1 MADGESV
8 DAGRVQD
15 VILRSLFDGARP
27 SETPTFVLLA
37 GAPAAGT
44 GRVITRLR
52 REHDSDLVPISI
64 EDLQAFHPRYLDTR
78 FRQSPAGRNELS
90 ELAASWLQTSIS
102 HARASGYSLLLEGEF
117 RTPDTALRVALR
129 FADSGYDVHVVTV
142 AARDDQSLLAA
153 TSRGLRRMQ
162 ERQPAEFV
170 TPAENE
176 RSMRDVS
183 ALIVAAADSP
193 LVGRVSMLDQH
204 GVSVFD
210 AERSESG
217 MLSGASVAL
226 STSRS
231 EPMSALEATQW
242 LSELRHMTEY
252 ARSLRTLPTPAL
264 ESLVALHEMAIR
276 RVVPELPVPPGSEVV
291 RIQQQKLATDLAALK
306 RLRVQPEIVDV
317 AAPTVTPAEPG
328 PSISR

>member
-1 MADGESV
+1 MSDGESV
-8 DAGRVQD
+8 VAGRVQD

-44 GRVITRLR
+44 GRVIARLR
-52 REHDSDLVPISI
+52 REHDGDLVPVSI
-64 EDLQAFHPRYLDTR
+64 EDLQAFHPRYLDTQ
-78 FRQSPAGRNELS
+78 FRQSAAGRKELS
-90 ELAASWLQTSIS
+90 ELAASWLQASIS
-102 HARASGYSLLLEGEF
+102 HARENGYSLLLEGEF
-117 RTPDTALRVALR
+117 RTADTAVGVALR
-129 FADSGYDVHVVTV
+129 FADSGYEVRVVTV

-162 ERQPAEFV
+162 ERRPAEFV

-176 RSMRDVS
+176 QSMRDVS
-183 ALIVAAADSP
+183 ALIVAAAESP
-193 LVGRVSMLDQH
+193 LVGRVSVLNQR

-210 AERSESG
+210 AERSDSG

-231 EPMSALEATQW
+231 EAMSALEATQW

-252 ARSLRTLPTPAL
+252 ALSLRTVPAPAID
-264 ESLVALHEMAIR
+264 SLTALHEMAIR
-276 RVVPELPVPPGSEVV
+276 RVVPELPVPPGSEVA

-306 RLRVQPEIVDV
+306 RMQVHPEVVDV
-317 AAPTVTPAEPG
+317 AAPTVTPAESG
-328 PSISR
+328 PSIPR

>member
-1 MADGESV
+1 MADDESV
-8 DAGRVQD
+8 DARRVQD

-37 GAPAAGT
+37 GAPSTGT
-44 GRVITRLR
+44 GRVIGRLR
-52 REHDSDLVPISI
+52 REHDGDLVPVSI
-64 EDLQAFHPRYLDTR
+64 EDLQAFHPRYLDTQ
-78 FRQSPAGRNELS
+78 FRQSPSGRKELS
-90 ELAASWLQTSIS
+90 QVAASWLQASIS
-102 HARASGYSLLLEGEF
+102 HARANGYSLLLEGEF
-117 RTPDTALRVALR
+117 RTPGTALGVALR
-129 FADSGYDVHVVTV
+129 FADAGYDVRVVTV
-142 AARDDQSLLAA
+142 AAREDQSLLAA
-153 TSRGLRRMQ
+153 TSRGLRRLQ
-162 ERQPAEFV
+162 QRQPAEFV

-176 RSMRDVS
+176 QSMRDVS

-193 LVGRVSMLDQH
+193 LVGRVSVLDQQ

-231 EPMSALEATQW
+231 TAMSALEATQW

-252 ARSLRTLPTPAL
+252 ARSLRTVPTPAL
-264 ESLVALHEMAIR
+264 DSLVALHQMAIR

-291 RIQQQKLATDLAALK
+291 RIQQQKLATDLAAL
-306 RLRVQPEIVDV
+306 RGMQVHPEVVDV
-317 AAPTVTPAEPG
+317 AAPTVTPVESG

>member
-1 MADGESV
+1 MTDGEAV
-8 DAGRVQD
+8 DTGRVQD

-27 SETPTFVLLA
+27 SQAPTFVLLA
-37 GAPAAGT
+37 GAPSAGT
-44 GRVITRLR
+44 GRVIARLR
-52 REHDSDLVPISI
+52 REHDGDLVPVSI
-64 EDLQAFHPRYLDTR
+64 EDLQAFHPRYLDAQ
-78 FRQSPAGRNELS
+78 FRQSAAGRKELS
-90 ELAASWLQTSIS
+90 QLAASWLQASIS
-102 HARASGYSLLLEGEF
+102 HAREIGSSLLLEGEF
-117 RTPDTALRVALR
+117 RTPDTALGVALR
-129 FADSGYDVHVVTV
+129 FADAGYGVHVVTV
-142 AARDDQSLLAA
+142 AARDDQSLLVA

-162 ERQPAEFV
+162 ERRPAEFV

-176 RSMRDVS
+176 QSLRDVS

-193 LVGRVSMLDQH
+193 LVERISVLNQH
-204 GVSVFD
+204 GTTVFD

-231 EPMSALEATQW
+231 ETMSALEATQW

-252 ARSLRTLPTPAL
+252 ARSLRTVPTPAL
-264 ESLVALHEMAIR
+264 DSLVELHEMAIR
-276 RVVPELPVPPGSEVV
+276 RVVPELRVPPGSEVA

-306 RLRVQPEIVDV
+306 RMQGAPEAVDV
-317 AAPTVTPAEPG
+317 AAPTATPTQTG